1 LEREASLPGFGVRT
15 GCSLRERENIVF
27 FPVRGRR
34 VGFLVGAR
42 SSWEE
47 RQGGDGKVINVFV
60 RAFSFGRNEKK
71 KNNDKIGK
79 ERGNGGLV

>member
-1 LEREASLPGFGVRT
+1 VGREAR
-15 GCSLRERENIVF
+15 
-27 FPVRGRR
+27 RG
-34 VGFLVGAR
+34 
-42 SSWEE
+42 
-47 RQGGDGKVINVFV
+47 GKVINVFV